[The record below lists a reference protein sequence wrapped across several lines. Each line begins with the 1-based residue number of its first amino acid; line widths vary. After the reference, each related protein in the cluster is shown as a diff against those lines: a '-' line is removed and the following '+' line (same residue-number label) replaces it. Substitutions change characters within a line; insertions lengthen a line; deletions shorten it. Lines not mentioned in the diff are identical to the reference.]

1 MTTMVRGG
9 RKSHNRPK
17 QHHRRQRT
25 SRTGAW
31 TGGVLAAQTSRRG
44 RRMPG
49 LSARE
54 WDYSSSHRAIDAGA
68 QGECIPPRRL
78 GSNLDADEI
87 MEYGWVFERR
97 NPPRTSNGNYLVR
110 SPN

>member
-1 MTTMVRGG
+1 M
-9 RKSHNRPK
+9 P
-17 QHHRRQRT
+17 RRVAFWQPRQVE
-25 SRTGAW
+25 
-31 TGGVLAAQTSRRG
+31 GVEGCPVFPQG
-44 RRMPG
+44 
-49 LSARE
+49 E

-97 NPPRTSNGNYLVR
+97 SPPRTSNGNYLVR